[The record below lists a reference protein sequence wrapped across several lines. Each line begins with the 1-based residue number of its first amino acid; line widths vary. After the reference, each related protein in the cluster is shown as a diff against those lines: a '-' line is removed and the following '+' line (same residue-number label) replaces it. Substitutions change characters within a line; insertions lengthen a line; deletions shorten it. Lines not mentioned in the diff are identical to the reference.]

1 MKTLRRVGRGTAVAG
16 EMDGGR
22 PVQRRGKARML
33 PRSAH
38 MRLRIGW
45 IPAAALVAAGCGGNE
60 GRVSIRGA
68 FADPAQAP
76 TSVFAV
82 EAEREAEVKNGAFAF
97 RGLSAG
103 PVTLRLVHGA
113 DTLGVLALSSLPA
126 GAVVEL
132 RGVRVDTATHLA
144 FADGVGLTGP
154 EAVTANGLRVTDAAR
169 IPTQVD
175 AHGTVLA
182 IADDRDALL
191 LRPDDPALPDLRVVV
206 GASVET
212 VTPDGDPVEDLR
224 LSPGDSLRV
233 QGRTDQGFVVAEKLV
248 VPRRRAVAAAPASDA
263 GGGDEPP
270 AARRASSR
278 ARAAAPPAPPPPPL
292 PVRMV
297 RELRDR
303 IEGRGHGR
311 GRGRGHGKKG

>member
-1 MKTLRRVGRGTAVAG
+1 
-16 EMDGGR
+16 
-22 PVQRRGKARML
+22 ML
-33 PRSAH
+33 PGSAR

-45 IPAAALVAAGCGGNE
+45 IPAAVLLLAGCGGDE
-60 GRVSIRGA
+60 GRVAIRGA
-68 FADPAQAP
+68 FADAAHAP

-113 DTLGVLALSSLPA
+113 DTVGILALSSLPA

-132 RGVRVDTATHLA
+132 RGLRVDPATHLA

-169 IPTQVD
+169 IPAQVD
-175 AHGTVLA
+175 TRGTVLA
-182 IADDRDALL
+182 ISDDRDALL
-191 LRPDDPALPDLRVVV
+191 LRPDDPALADLRVVV

-212 VTPDGDPVEDLR
+212 VTPDGDPVDGVR
-224 LSPGDSLRV
+224 LSRGDSLRV
-233 QGRTDQGFVVAEKLV
+233 LGRTDQGFVVAEKLV
-248 VPRRRAVAAAPASDA
+248 VPRRRAVAEAPTASDD
-263 GGGDEPP
+263 GGGDAP
-270 AARRASSR
+270 AASHASSR
-278 ARAAAPPAPPPPPL
+278 ARPAAAPAPPPPPL
-292 PVRMV
+292 PVRVV
-297 RELRDR
+297 RDIRNA
-303 IEGRGHGR
+303 IEGKGHGR